1 MANLVNDLDEGVDL
15 TFDSIYWM
23 NENFEEQ
30 SYLIREDAF
39 NTAQIMYLS
48 VLSAVEKVYGKLSSL
63 RAKNLLTSAIANRME
78 EVGNWMIDGEK
89 NYEEVG
95 NKDFLNYLGLTIE
108 EVVGVG
114 QMDEYAI
121 LSDWL
126 DEYSEESNLETILTK
141 ICNLFGRVEQRDF
154 ELAFAELS
162 GPAKQRITYLVEERI
177 RTGEESWSNII
188 WRGSLK
194 RNMRIRE
201 LKENQAIYQ

>member
-1 MANLVNDLDEGVDL
+1 M
-15 TFDSIYWM
+15 
-23 NENFEEQ
+23 
-30 SYLIREDAF
+30 
-39 NTAQIMYLS
+39 
-48 VLSAVEKVYGKLSSL
+48 
-63 RAKNLLTSAIANRME
+63 ME
-78 EVGNWMIDGEK
+78 EMS
-89 NYEEVG
+89 
-95 NKDFLNYLGLTIE
+95 NKDFLNYLGLAV

-126 DEYSEESNLETILTK
+126 DKYSEESNLETILTK
-141 ICNLFGRVEQRDF
+141 ICNLFGRVEQSDF

-162 GPAKQRITYLVEERI
+162 GPAKQRVTYLLEECI
-177 RTGEESWSNII
+177 RAGEESWPNTI